1 MPALYSQ
8 YIARRMQCAH
18 SAPYSVSCTPYT
30 VSILLA
36 LCSVLKAPLIKF
48 HARLIVS
55 ILHAVCNA
63 LIARLIQFHARLKQ
77 LVY

>member
-8 YIARRMQCAH
+8 YTARRMQCA
-18 SAPYSVSCTPYT
+18 YSTPYT
-30 VSILLA
+30 VSCPSYTVSILHA
-36 LCSVLKAPLIKF
+36 LCSVLKAHLIQF

-55 ILHAVCNA
+55 ILHAVCSA